1 MSPATVT
8 EDRDLEFRIEL
19 ERRIDAP
26 IDVVFETLVEHMGPD
41 FVTPEEGDLSLELE
55 PWPGGRWY
63 RNLGGDDGHL
73 WGHVQA
79 IRRPDLLEIA
89 GPLFM
94 SHAVANNVQYRLEET
109 DGTTTLRFV
118 HEAFGL
124 IPDEARDSVSEGWN
138 DQLDRIAAY
147 LG

>member
-8 EDRDLEFRIEL
+8 EGRDLEFRIEQ

-26 IDVVFETLVEHMGPD
+26 IDVVFETLVEHMGAE
-41 FVTPEEGDLSLELE
+41 FTPPEQGDLSLELE

-63 RNLGGDDGHL
+63 RDLGGDDGHL

-79 IRRPDLLEIA
+79 IRRPDLLEIT

-94 SHAVANNVQYRLEET
+94 SHAVANNLQYRLEER
-109 DGTTTLRFV
+109 DGTTTLRLV

-124 IPDEARDSVSEGWN
+124 IPEEAREGVNEGWG
-138 DQLDRIAAY
+138 DQLDRIAAR

>member
-1 MSPATVT
+1 MSPATVA

-41 FVTPEEGDLSLELE
+41 FVTPEVGDLSLELE

-79 IRRPDLLEIA
+79 IRRPDLLEIT

-94 SHAVANNVQYRLEET
+94 SNAVANNVQYRLEET
-109 DGTTTLRFV
+109 DGTTILRFV

-124 IPDEARDSVSEGWN
+124 IPDDARDGVTEGWN
-138 DQLDRIAAY
+138 DQLDRIAAQT
-147 LG
+147 G